1 MNSMLSILLI
11 SLIQLFSSPEDIE
24 LVFAGDAMQ
33 HGPQI
38 QTALQSDG
46 SYDYTKCFELVKDE
60 ISSADFAVVNL
71 ECPLGGKPYAGYP
84 AFSAPDDFAQ
94 ALKDAGF
101 DMFLTA
107 NNHSLDRRDK
117 GAIRTLHVLDSLEI
131 PHIGTYINE
140 SDRNRKMPYIVDI
153 KGYAIAFLGYTYGT
167 NGIPVQKDFVVNH
180 INREKMV
187 KDIRDAR
194 NLGADMV
201 CVMLHWGVEYSL
213 KPNKSQKELADFLIS
228 EGVDMIIG
236 GHPHVVQPFEMRF
249 NPKTGKNALI
259 VYSLGNFISNQN
271 DTNSRGGAMIRV
283 KIGALGMSVVIKE
296 ATYSLVFV
304 QKPSYDARYYQ
315 LVPAHRVNLIKPHSM
330 VQFNS
335 FVKNAGDLFEKYN
348 VGVKECNWKVD
359 K

>member
-1 MNSMLSILLI
+1 MNSILSILLI
-11 SLIQLFSSPEDIE
+11 SLIQLFSSPDDIE

-38 QTALQSDG
+38 QSALQPDG
-46 SYDYTKCFELVKDE
+46 SYDYSRCFELVKDE
-60 ISSADFAVVNL
+60 ISSADFAAVNL

-84 AFSAPDDFAQ
+84 AFSAPDDYAQ

-107 NNHSLDRRDK
+107 NNHTLDRRDK
-117 GAIRTLHVLDSLEI
+117 GAARTLHVLDSLKI
-131 PHIGTYINE
+131 PHIGTYFNE
-140 SDRNRKMPYIVDI
+140 SDRDRKMPYIVDI
-153 KGYAIAFLGYTYGT
+153 KGYTIAFLGYTYGT

-180 INREKMV
+180 IDREKMV
-187 KDIRDAR
+187 EDIHNAR

-201 CVMLHWGVEYSL
+201 CVMLHWGVEYAL
-213 KPNKSQKELADFLIS
+213 KPNKAQKELADFLIA

-236 GHPHVVQPFEMRF
+236 GHPHVVQPYEMRF

-271 DTNSRGGAMIRV
+271 DTNSRGGAMVRV

-296 ATYSLVFV
+296 ATYSLLFV
-304 QKPSYDARYYQ
+304 QKPSYGAKYYQ
-315 LVPAHRVNLIKPHSM
+315 LIPANREDLIKPHSKP
-330 VQFNS
+330 QFNG
-335 FVKNAGDLFEKYN
+335 FMKTARELLDKYN
-348 VGVKECNWKVD
+348 VGVRERN
-359 K
+359 